1 MFVVTVLI
9 IFYAIKEGNAQ
20 IKNILLLLL
29 QILLFGSMGQF
40 DPKRTQPHN
49 STTALRI
56 FFQTFYNESGQQVHE
71 NYINGFSKK
80 KVLFGT
86 KRSENIGMS

>member
-1 MFVVTVLI
+1 
-9 IFYAIKEGNAQ
+9 
-20 IKNILLLLL
+20 
-29 QILLFGSMGQF
+29 MGQF

-71 NYINGFSKK
+71 NYINYIVVWDK
-80 KVLFGT
+80 KVIFGP
-86 KRSENIGMS
+86 KIMNCNKSRYALGFA